1 MKYPGQ
7 NRHLKSIILLEPDC
21 PGKRKHAL
29 KLHLNSPDG
38 RYQFTG
44 YGDDH
49 VLVNGQR
56 LDFGLVVSP
65 TLLEREIFRGLTFE
79 ALELSHFEWMR
90 AQEAGI
96 VLLGTGAKLR
106 FPHPSLTRPLIEA
119 GIGLE
124 VMDTGA
130 ACRTYNLLASEGR
143 KVLAAILA

>member
-1 MKYPGQ
+1 M
-7 NRHLKSIILLEPDC
+7 
-21 PGKRKHAL
+21 

-56 LDFGLVVSP
+56 LDFGLVLGPS
-65 TLLEREIFRGLTFE
+65 LLDQEMFRGLAFE
-79 ALELSHFEWMR
+79 ALDVAHFEWLR
-90 AQEAGI
+90 AQQAEI
-96 VLLGTGAKLR
+96 VLLGTGSRLR

-143 KVLAAILA
+143 KVLALILA

>member
-1 MKYPGQ
+1 
-7 NRHLKSIILLEPDC
+7 
-21 PGKRKHAL
+21 L

-56 LDFGLVVSP
+56 LDFGLVLGPS
-65 TLLEREIFRGLTFE
+65 LLDQEMFRGLVFE
-79 ALELSHFEWMR
+79 ALVVAHFEWLR
-90 AQEAGI
+90 SQQAEI
-96 VLLGTGAKLR
+96 VLLGTGPRLR

-143 KVLAAILA
+143 KVLALILA

>member
-1 MKYPGQ
+1 M
-7 NRHLKSIILLEPDC
+7 
-21 PGKRKHAL
+21 

-44 YGDDH
+44 YGVDH

-56 LDFGLVVSP
+56 LDFGLALSPLLLDQEVFRDVSFE
-65 TLLEREIFRGLTFE
+65 TLE
-79 ALELSHFEWMR
+79 ARHFEWLR
-90 AQEAGI
+90 GQQADI
-96 VLLGTGAKLR
+96 VLLGTGARLR

-130 ACRTYNLLASEGR
+130 ACRTFNLLAGEGR
-143 KVLAAILA
+143 KVLAAILAPHD

>member
-1 MKYPGQ
+1 M
-7 NRHLKSIILLEPDC
+7 ILLEPDC
-21 PGKRKHAL
+21 PGKQGRAL

-44 YGDDH
+44 YGEDH
-49 VLVNGQR
+49 VLINGQR
-56 LDFGLVVSP
+56 YDFGLAVSP
-65 TLLEREIFRGLTFE
+65 TVLDREIFRGLVFE
-79 ALELSHFEWMR
+79 ALEVAHFEWLR
-90 AQEAGI
+90 RQQAEI
-96 VLLGTGAKLR
+96 VLLGTGARLR
-106 FPHPSLTRPLIEA
+106 FPHPSLSRPLAEA

>member
-1 MKYPGQ
+1 M
-7 NRHLKSIILLEPDC
+7 
-21 PGKRKHAL
+21 

-49 VLVNGQR
+49 VQVNGQR
-56 LDFGLVVSP
+56 LDFGLVLSQARLDPQV
-65 TLLEREIFRGLTFE
+65 FRGLVFE
-79 ALELSHFEWMR
+79 ALEIGHFEWLR
-90 AQEAGI
+90 AQGAEI

-143 KVLAAILA
+143 KVLVAILA

>member
-1 MKYPGQ
+1 M
-7 NRHLKSIILLEPDC
+7 
-21 PGKRKHAL
+21 

-38 RYQFTG
+38 RYQVTG

-49 VLVNGQR
+49 VLVNDQR
-56 LDFGLVVSP
+56 LDFGLVLSP
-65 TLLEREIFRGLTFE
+65 SLLEQEVFRGLVFE
-79 ALELSHFEWMR
+79 ALEIGHFEWLR
-90 AQEAGI
+90 DQGAEI

-106 FPHPSLTRPLIEA
+106 FPHPSLTRPLMQA

-143 KVLAAILA
+143 KVLVAILA

>member
-1 MKYPGQ
+1 M
-7 NRHLKSIILLEPDC
+7 
-21 PGKRKHAL
+21 

-56 LDFGLVVSP
+56 LDFGLVLGPS
-65 TLLEREIFRGLTFE
+65 LQNQEMFRGLVFE
-79 ALELSHFEWMR
+79 ALDVAHFEWLR
-90 AQEAGI
+90 SQQAEI
-96 VLLGTGAKLR
+96 VLLGTGPRLR

-130 ACRTYNLLASEGR
+130 ACRTFNLLASEGR
-143 KVLAAILA
+143 KVLALILA

>member
-1 MKYPGQ
+1 M
-7 NRHLKSIILLEPDC
+7 
-21 PGKRKHAL
+21 

-49 VLVNGQR
+49 VQVNNQR
-56 LDFGLVVSP
+56 LDFGLVISP
-65 TLLEREIFRGLTFE
+65 TMLDPEVFCGLVFE
-79 ALELSHFEWMR
+79 ALEVSHFEWLR
-90 AQEAGI
+90 AQQAEI
-96 VLLGTGAKLR
+96 VLLGTGERLR

-130 ACRTYNLLASEGR
+130 VCRTYNLLASEGR
-143 KVLAAILA
+143 KVLAVILA

>member
-1 MKYPGQ
+1 M
-7 NRHLKSIILLEPDC
+7 
-21 PGKRKHAL
+21 

-49 VLVNGQR
+49 VLINDQR

-65 TLLEREIFRGLTFE
+65 TLLDREIFHGLAFE
-79 ALELSHFEWMR
+79 ALEVSHFEWLR
-90 AQEAGI
+90 TQQAEI
-96 VLLGTGAKLR
+96 VLLGTGPRLR
-106 FPHPSLTRPLIEA
+106 FPHPSLIRPLIEA

-143 KVLAAILA
+143 KVLAVILA

>member
-1 MKYPGQ
+1 M
-7 NRHLKSIILLEPDC
+7 
-21 PGKRKHAL
+21 

-49 VLVNGQR
+49 VLINDQR

-65 TLLEREIFRGLTFE
+65 TLLDREIFRGLMFE
-79 ALELSHFEWMR
+79 ALEASHFEWLRM
-90 AQEAGI
+90 QQSEI
-96 VLLGTGAKLR
+96 VLLGTGPRLR

-130 ACRTYNLLASEGR
+130 VCRTYNLLASEGR
-143 KVLAAILA
+143 KVLAVILA